1 MADKPDLNAALH
13 RAADRKAR
21 RTGLRAATFLAI
33 ALVAAVGSAVLL
45 TRYMDAR
52 TAAVRVPTETV
63 LVAAID
69 LPVGAEIR
77 AEHLRAVAWPA
88 ASRPEGGFREAK
100 DLEGKVVRVRV
111 YKGEAILQ
119 TKLTG
124 TESGGGLSA
133 LLPAGMRAM
142 AVRVNDVVGVA
153 GFVQPG
159 DSVDVIATLRPE
171 LGQSLTSS
179 KVILQNI
186 KVLAVGKDLDHGGK
200 GADKVVPAT
209 VATLMVDAEQSER
222 LALAAT
228 QGKILLT
235 LRSGADEGVVATK
248 GVNSSSLLTGAEAAP
263 PAASPPA
270 RPPERPRVAR
280 REPVPP
286 PKSGEVVEILRGD
299 LFERRDFNKGTK

>member
-1 MADKPDLNAALH
+1 VADKPDLNAALH

-21 RTGLRAATFLAI
+21 RTGLRAAVFLAI

-63 LVAAID
+63 MVAAID

-77 AEHLRAVAWPA
+77 AEHLRAVAWPT
-88 ASRPEGGFREAK
+88 ASRPEGSFSAGK

-111 YKGEAILQ
+111 YKGEPVLQ

-124 TESGGGLSA
+124 SESGGGLSA

-142 AVRVNDVVGVA
+142 AVKVNEVVGVA

-159 DSVDVIATLRPE
+159 DSVDVIVTLRPE
-171 LGQSLTSS
+171 LGQSVTAS

-186 KVLAVGKDLDHGGK
+186 KVLAVGKELDHGGK
-200 GADKVVPAT
+200 GSEKVVPAT

-235 LRSGADEGVVATK
+235 LRGGADEGLVATK
-248 GVNSSSLLTGAEAAP
+248 GVNSSSLLSAAEAHAP
-263 PAASPPA
+263 EP
-270 RPPERPRVAR
+270 RPPERRRVAR
-280 REPVPP
+280 REPPP
-286 PKSGEVVEILRGD
+286 PPQSGEVVEILRGD
-299 LFERRDFNKGTK
+299 LFERRDFNKGGK